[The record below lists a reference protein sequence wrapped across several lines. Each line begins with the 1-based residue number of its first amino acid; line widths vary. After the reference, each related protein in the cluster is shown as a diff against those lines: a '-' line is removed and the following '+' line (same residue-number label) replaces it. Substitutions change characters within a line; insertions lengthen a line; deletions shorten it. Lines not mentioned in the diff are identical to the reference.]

1 MAESEDVQLYFI
13 NSFKNKKMKKIGLF
27 VVIWLG
33 VVSYSYAQRIVSLSG
48 TLTEILAGL
57 GLEKNIV
64 GVDVTSTFP
73 ITVDKLPK
81 VGHVRQVGSEAILSL
96 RPTEVV
102 VLQESGFRPE
112 LVRQL
117 EQAGVKVT
125 QFKQTF
131 SPAGTEELIKQMA
144 LHYKKGVQ
152 GQKMIQTMRAQ
163 MRKTVAAK
171 NRPKVLFIYA
181 RGAGSLQVSGKN
193 TSVDQ
198 LIHLA
203 GGSNAVQGFDDFKPL
218 TTESLVAAN
227 PDYILLFSSGLQS
240 IGGMEGLL
248 KIPGMKL
255 TTAGKKQQIIEMD
268 GLLLTGFGPRL
279 GLAVQTLHK
288 RLYP

>member
-1 MAESEDVQLYFI
+1 
-13 NSFKNKKMKKIGLF
+13 MKKIGLF

-33 VVSYSYAQRIVSLSG
+33 VVSSSYAQRIVSLSG

-57 GLEKNIV
+57 GLEKNMV

-102 VLQESGFRPE
+102 VMQESGFRPE
-112 LVRQL
+112 LIRQL

-144 LHYKKGVQ
+144 LHYKKVAQ

-171 NRPKVLFIYA
+171 NRPKVLFVYA

-203 GGSNAVQGFDDFKPL
+203 GGTNAVQGFDDFKPL

-240 IGGMEGLL
+240 VGGMEGLL

-255 TTAGKKQQIIEMD
+255 TTAGKKQQVIEMD